1 MWDPIATCSEDR
13 SGSAITN
20 LGHNITEDFCLRL
33 SSGNGAVSVS
43 SALEQKDSSSVLVV
57 ALGLCTAL
65 ISLLLM
71 ASLSTT
77 SLSFKAPS
85 IQSTTTRIYQV
96 LRKASSFQSIS
107 FGRFQSSKRLR
118 LQISCAA
125 KPETVQKVSDIVKE
139 QLALS
144 ADTALTAE
152 SKFSALGADSL
163 DTVEIVMALEE
174 KFDISVEETDA
185 QNITTIQEAA
195 DLIEDLVQKKPAA

>member
-1 MWDPIATCSEDR
+1 
-13 SGSAITN
+13 
-20 LGHNITEDFCLRL
+20 
-33 SSGNGAVSVS
+33 
-43 SALEQKDSSSVLVV
+43 
-57 ALGLCTAL
+57 
-65 ISLLLM
+65 M
-71 ASLSTT
+71 ASLSAT

-85 IQSTTTRIYQV
+85 IQSTRISQV
-96 LRKASSFQSIS
+96 LRKASTFQSIS
-107 FGRFQSSKRLR
+107 FGRFQSSKSLR

-174 KFDISVEETDA
+174 KFNISVEEADA

>member
-1 MWDPIATCSEDR
+1 
-13 SGSAITN
+13 
-20 LGHNITEDFCLRL
+20 
-33 SSGNGAVSVS
+33 
-43 SALEQKDSSSVLVV
+43 
-57 ALGLCTAL
+57 
-65 ISLLLM
+65 M
-71 ASLSTT
+71 ASLSTS

-85 IQSTTTRIYQV
+85 IQSTRTSQV
-96 LRKASSFQSIS
+96 LRKPLSFKPIS
-107 FGRFQSSKRLR
+107 FGCFQSSKNLR

-125 KPETVQKVSDIVKE
+125 KPETVQKVSDIVRE

-174 KFDISVEETDA
+174 KFNISVEEADA

-195 DLIEDLVQKKPAA
+195 DLIEDLAQKKPAA

>member
-1 MWDPIATCSEDR
+1 
-13 SGSAITN
+13 
-20 LGHNITEDFCLRL
+20 
-33 SSGNGAVSVS
+33 
-43 SALEQKDSSSVLVV
+43 
-57 ALGLCTAL
+57 
-65 ISLLLM
+65 M

-77 SLSFKAPS
+77 SLSFKAAS
-85 IQSTTTRIYQV
+85 IQSTRISQV
-96 LRKASSFQSIS
+96 LRKPLSFQSIS
-107 FGRFQSSKRLR
+107 YGRFQSSKSLR

-125 KPETVQKVSDIVKE
+125 KPETVQKVSDIVRE

-174 KFDISVEETDA
+174 KFNISVEEADA

-195 DLIEDLVQKKPAA
+195 DLIEDLVQKKPVA

>member
-1 MWDPIATCSEDR
+1 
-13 SGSAITN
+13 
-20 LGHNITEDFCLRL
+20 
-33 SSGNGAVSVS
+33 
-43 SALEQKDSSSVLVV
+43 
-57 ALGLCTAL
+57 
-65 ISLLLM
+65 M

-77 SLSFKAPS
+77 SLSFKASS
-85 IQSTTTRIYQV
+85 IKSTRISQV
-96 LRKASSFQSIS
+96 LRKPSSFQSIS
-107 FGRFQSSKRLR
+107 FGRFQSSKSLR

-174 KFDISVEETDA
+174 KFNISVEEADA

>member
-1 MWDPIATCSEDR
+1 
-13 SGSAITN
+13 
-20 LGHNITEDFCLRL
+20 
-33 SSGNGAVSVS
+33 
-43 SALEQKDSSSVLVV
+43 
-57 ALGLCTAL
+57 
-65 ISLLLM
+65 M
-71 ASLSTT
+71 ASLSAT

-85 IQSTTTRIYQV
+85 TQSTRISQV
-96 LRKASSFQSIS
+96 LRKASTFQCIS
-107 FGRFQSSKRLR
+107 FGRFQSSKSLR

-144 ADTALTAE
+144 ADTALTSE

-174 KFDISVEETDA
+174 KFNISVEEADA

-195 DLIEDLVQKKPAA
+195 DLIEDLVQKKPAG

>member
-1 MWDPIATCSEDR
+1 
-13 SGSAITN
+13 
-20 LGHNITEDFCLRL
+20 
-33 SSGNGAVSVS
+33 
-43 SALEQKDSSSVLVV
+43 
-57 ALGLCTAL
+57 
-65 ISLLLM
+65 M
-71 ASLSTT
+71 ASLSAT

-85 IQSTTTRIYQV
+85 IQSTRI
-96 LRKASSFQSIS
+96 SQSIS
-107 FGRFQSSKRLR
+107 FGRFQSSKSLR

-174 KFDISVEETDA
+174 KFNISVEEADA

>member
-1 MWDPIATCSEDR
+1 
-13 SGSAITN
+13 
-20 LGHNITEDFCLRL
+20 
-33 SSGNGAVSVS
+33 SGNGVVSVS
-43 SALEQKDSSSVLVV
+43 SALEQKDSSS
-57 ALGLCTAL
+57 CTGGCVRSVYWL
-65 ISLLLM
+65 NLPPSM

-85 IQSTTTRIYQV
+85 IQSTRIYQV
-96 LRKASSFQSIS
+96 ISFVYCNHHQVLHKASSFKSIS

-125 KPETVQKVSDIVKE
+125 KPETVQKVGDIVRE

-144 ADTALTAE
+144 TDTALTAE

-195 DLIEDLVQKKPAA
+195 DLIEDLVQKKPAAQGS

>member
-1 MWDPIATCSEDR
+1 
-13 SGSAITN
+13 
-20 LGHNITEDFCLRL
+20 
-33 SSGNGAVSVS
+33 
-43 SALEQKDSSSVLVV
+43 
-57 ALGLCTAL
+57 
-65 ISLLLM
+65 M
-71 ASLSTT
+71 ASLSAT

-85 IQSTTTRIYQV
+85 IQSTRISQV
-96 LRKASSFQSIS
+96 LRKPSSFQSIS
-107 FGRFQSSKRLR
+107 FGRFQSSKSLR

-144 ADTALTAE
+144 ADTPLTAE

-174 KFDISVEETDA
+174 KFNISVEETDA

>member
-1 MWDPIATCSEDR
+1 
-13 SGSAITN
+13 
-20 LGHNITEDFCLRL
+20 
-33 SSGNGAVSVS
+33 
-43 SALEQKDSSSVLVV
+43 
-57 ALGLCTAL
+57 
-65 ISLLLM
+65 M

-77 SLSFKAPS
+77 SLSFKASS
-85 IQSTTTRIYQV
+85 IQSTRISQV
-96 LRKASSFQSIS
+96 LRKPSSFQSIS
-107 FGRFQSSKRLR
+107 FGRFQSSKSLR

-174 KFDISVEETDA
+174 KFNISVEEADA

>member
-1 MWDPIATCSEDR
+1 
-13 SGSAITN
+13 
-20 LGHNITEDFCLRL
+20 
-33 SSGNGAVSVS
+33 
-43 SALEQKDSSSVLVV
+43 
-57 ALGLCTAL
+57 
-65 ISLLLM
+65 M

-85 IQSTTTRIYQV
+85 IQSTRIYQV
-96 LRKASSFQSIS
+96 LHKASSFKSIS

-125 KPETVQKVSDIVKE
+125 KPETVQKVGDIVRE

-144 ADTALTAE
+144 TDTALTAE

-163 DTVEIVMALEE
+163 DTVCYTLTLSPFILTIILLVEIVMALEE

-195 DLIEDLVQKKPAA
+195 DLIEDLVQKKPAAQGS

>member
-1 MWDPIATCSEDR
+1 
-13 SGSAITN
+13 
-20 LGHNITEDFCLRL
+20 
-33 SSGNGAVSVS
+33 
-43 SALEQKDSSSVLVV
+43 
-57 ALGLCTAL
+57 
-65 ISLLLM
+65 M
-71 ASLSTT
+71 ASLSTN
-77 SLSFKAPS
+77 SLSFRAPS
-85 IQSTTTRIYQV
+85 IQSSRFSQV
-96 LRKASSFQSIS
+96 LRKPSSFQAIS
-107 FGRFQSSKRLR
+107 FGSFQSLKSLR

-174 KFDISVEETDA
+174 KFNISVEETDA

>member
-1 MWDPIATCSEDR
+1 
-13 SGSAITN
+13 
-20 LGHNITEDFCLRL
+20 
-33 SSGNGAVSVS
+33 
-43 SALEQKDSSSVLVV
+43 
-57 ALGLCTAL
+57 
-65 ISLLLM
+65 M
-71 ASLSTT
+71 ASLSTN

-85 IQSTTTRIYQV
+85 IQSTRISQV
-96 LRKASSFQSIS
+96 LRTPSCFQSIS
-107 FGRFQSSKRLR
+107 FGRFRSSKSLR

-174 KFDISVEETDA
+174 KFNISVEESDA

-195 DLIEDLVQKKPAA
+195 DLIEDLVQKKPAAEAS

>member
-1 MWDPIATCSEDR
+1 
-13 SGSAITN
+13 
-20 LGHNITEDFCLRL
+20 
-33 SSGNGAVSVS
+33 
-43 SALEQKDSSSVLVV
+43 
-57 ALGLCTAL
+57 
-65 ISLLLM
+65 M
-71 ASLSTT
+71 ASLSAT

-85 IQSTTTRIYQV
+85 IQSTRISQV
-96 LRKASSFQSIS
+96 LRKPSSFQSIS
-107 FGRFQSSKRLR
+107 FGGFQSSKSLR

-174 KFDISVEETDA
+174 KFNISVEESDA

>member
-1 MWDPIATCSEDR
+1 
-13 SGSAITN
+13 
-20 LGHNITEDFCLRL
+20 
-33 SSGNGAVSVS
+33 
-43 SALEQKDSSSVLVV
+43 
-57 ALGLCTAL
+57 
-65 ISLLLM
+65 M
-71 ASLSTT
+71 ASPSTS

-85 IQSTTTRIYQV
+85 IQSTRTSQV
-96 LRKASSFQSIS
+96 LRKPLSFQPIS
-107 FGRFQSSKRLR
+107 FGRFQSSKNLR

-125 KPETVQKVSDIVKE
+125 KPETVQKVSDIVRE

-174 KFDISVEETDA
+174 KFNISVEEADA

-195 DLIEDLVQKKPAA
+195 DLIEDLAQKKPAA

>member
-1 MWDPIATCSEDR
+1 
-13 SGSAITN
+13 
-20 LGHNITEDFCLRL
+20 
-33 SSGNGAVSVS
+33 
-43 SALEQKDSSSVLVV
+43 
-57 ALGLCTAL
+57 
-65 ISLLLM
+65 M
-71 ASLSTT
+71 ASLSAT

-85 IQSTTTRIYQV
+85 TRSTRISQV
-96 LRKASSFQSIS
+96 LRKASTFQSIS
-107 FGRFQSSKRLR
+107 FGRFQSSKSLR

-144 ADTALTAE
+144 ADTALTSE

-174 KFDISVEETDA
+174 KFNISVEEADA

>member
-1 MWDPIATCSEDR
+1 
-13 SGSAITN
+13 
-20 LGHNITEDFCLRL
+20 
-33 SSGNGAVSVS
+33 
-43 SALEQKDSSSVLVV
+43 
-57 ALGLCTAL
+57 
-65 ISLLLM
+65 M

-77 SLSFKAPS
+77 SLSFKPPS
-85 IQSTTTRIYQV
+85 IQSTRISQV
-96 LRKASSFQSIS
+96 LRKPSSFQSIS
-107 FGRFQSSKRLR
+107 FGRFQSSKSLR

-174 KFDISVEETDA
+174 KFNISVEESDA

>member
-1 MWDPIATCSEDR
+1 
-13 SGSAITN
+13 
-20 LGHNITEDFCLRL
+20 
-33 SSGNGAVSVS
+33 
-43 SALEQKDSSSVLVV
+43 
-57 ALGLCTAL
+57 
-65 ISLLLM
+65 M
-71 ASLSTT
+71 ASLSTS

-85 IQSTTTRIYQV
+85 VQSTRTSQV
-96 LRKASSFQSIS
+96 LRKPLSFQPIS
-107 FGRFQSSKRLR
+107 FGRFQSSKNLR

-125 KPETVQKVSDIVKE
+125 KPETVQKVSDIVRE

-174 KFDISVEETDA
+174 KFNISVEEADA

-195 DLIEDLVQKKPAA
+195 DLIEDLAQKKPAA

>member
-1 MWDPIATCSEDR
+1 
-13 SGSAITN
+13 
-20 LGHNITEDFCLRL
+20 
-33 SSGNGAVSVS
+33 
-43 SALEQKDSSSVLVV
+43 
-57 ALGLCTAL
+57 
-65 ISLLLM
+65 M

-85 IQSTTTRIYQV
+85 IQSTRISQV
-96 LRKASSFQSIS
+96 LRKPSSLQSIS
-107 FGRFQSSKRLR
+107 FGRFQSSKSLR
-118 LQISCAA
+118 LQINCSA

-174 KFDISVEETDA
+174 KFNISVEETDA